1 MSWLASA
8 DDGSRVGQNHDQ
20 HSPGNPPKPK
30 PTSAQREHQATR
42 SLMPLFLKATTAQL
56 SAVKAPEE
64 WTELEVCID
73 SGACESVMPYELC
86 KHIGVVESAQSRDGV
101 EYEVANGQSI
111 PNLGERRCQI
121 MTPGSMVPKL
131 LTFQVADVHK
141 ALLSISRCADMGFEC
156 HLGQSG
162 GFLLDKTT
170 GEQIPLTRKDNL
182 YMLKTWVRQNP
193 FVRPE

>member
-1 MSWLASA
+1 
-8 DDGSRVGQNHDQ
+8 
-20 HSPGNPPKPK
+20 
-30 PTSAQREHQATR
+30 
-42 SLMPLFLKATTAQL
+42 
-56 SAVKAPEE
+56 
-64 WTELEVCID
+64 
-73 SGACESVMPYELC
+73 
-86 KHIGVVESAQSRDGV
+86 
-101 EYEVANGQSI
+101 
-111 PNLGERRCQI
+111 

-182 YMLKTWVRQNP
+182 YMLKTWVRQSP